1 MLQFFVR
8 CDGSVNAFS
17 ISDKEVFV
25 LKVVYQTCCGIDVH
39 KSFLVA
45 TIISSDQLLPKYA
58 KKRFSTFNNSLL
70 LLKAW
75 LIENKCFDVCME
87 STGKYWIPVYNILE
101 DSIHVTIANPK
112 WVKAVKG
119 NKDDTKDSKWIGDL
133 FRLGLVPNSFI
144 PPKPI
149 RLLREYTRYLYKLTS
164 CKSSE
169 KNRFQ
174 NAFTVCNVALDAVV
188 SDMFGKSASSIT
200 NYLVTTDSFNADV
213 CISLLQGSLKK
224 KSQEV
229 LASISGYQMAADQKM
244 RISCIQSHLDFVQQL
259 IERLNTRLDL
269 MVAPYEQVLSLLCTI
284 PGVERHSAITILSEI
299 GTDMSQFGSAKRLC
313 CWAGLTPGN
322 NESAGKKKSV
332 KITRAGVYLK
342 PALVQ
347 VAHAAVVSKK
357 SSYFRIKYERISK
370 RRGKKRAII
379 AISRMILTCIY
390 QMLSTGEVF
399 NPSDLYKIEIPES
412 LLEKQK
418 EKAIK
423 QAKKLLLSEGIIQE
437 DQLSS

>member
-1 MLQFFVR
+1 M
-8 CDGSVNAFS
+8 
-17 ISDKEVFV
+17 
-25 LKVVYQTCCGIDVH
+25 KVVYQTCCGIDVH

-45 TIISSDQLLPKYA
+45 TIISSDKLLPKYV

-87 STGKYWIPVYNILE
+87 STGKYWIPVFNILE

-119 NKDDTKDSKWIGDL
+119 NKDDAKDSKWIGDL

-169 KNRFQ
+169 KNRYQ

-200 NYLVTTDSFNADV
+200 NYLVTADSFDADV
-213 CISLLQGSLKK
+213 CISMLQGSLKK
-224 KSQEV
+224 KSEEV
-229 LASISGYQMAADQKM
+229 LTSIAGYQMSSDQKA

-259 IERLNTRLDL
+259 IERLNKRLDL
-269 MVAPYEQVLSLLCTI
+269 MVHPYENLIALLCTI
-284 PGVERHSAITILSEI
+284 PGIERHSAITILSEI
-299 GTDMSQFGSAKRLC
+299 GTDMSQFGSSKRLC

-332 KITRAGVYLK
+332 KISRAGVYLK

-347 VAHAAVVSKK
+347 GAHAAVASKE
-357 SSYFRIKYERISK
+357 SSYFKTKYERISK

-399 NPSDLYKIEIPES
+399 NPSDLYKTEVPDN

-418 EKAIK
+418 AKAIQ

-437 DQLSS
+437 NQLSS